1 MDGDGHRRCRE
12 LLGPYVLG
20 HLTATEIGE
29 VEAHLATC
37 QACAED
43 AAEIAPLARALP
55 ERGSE
60 PVPGPSPSDFEE
72 QVVTLARRRRR
83 RPRQVVATAAAIV
96 VVLGIG
102 VGVTQLRQ
110 TPDQGLGIREP
121 VAAIVSDPGVVVSDA
136 AVMPHTWGTEVFL
149 TVDGLEEDVVYEV
162 VLTTSDGDEVSAGT
176 LLGDAARPVVCVMNG
191 ARLREDVTAFE
202 VRRADDRRAVVVSE
216 LQPYDPA
223 AV

>member
-1 MDGDGHRRCRE
+1 MDGDAHQRCRE

-20 HLTATEIGE
+20 HLTPADIGE

-60 PVPGPSPSDFEE
+60 PVPGPSVADFED
-72 QVVTLARRRRR
+72 QVVALARRRRR
-83 RPRQVVATAAAIV
+83 RPRQLATVAAALLLV
-96 VVLGIG
+96 VGLG
-102 VGVTQLRQ
+102 VGVTQLRP
-110 TPDQGLGIREP
+110 TADQGLGIREP
-121 VAAIVSDPGVVVSDA
+121 VAAVVADPGLVVSDA

-149 TVDGLEEDVVYEV
+149 TVEGLEEDVTYEV
-162 VLTTSDGDEVSAGT
+162 VLTASDGTEISAGT

-202 VRRADDRRAVVVSE
+202 VRRADDGRAVVVSD

-223 AV
+223 AA